1 MAIQIYSKEFGAGRN
16 TSYYAYERDED
27 VREKVLK
34 KANEFF
40 FKYDSVDIVN
50 IVENW
55 SEDSNF
61 LRLVVYY
68 KDYI

>member
-27 VREKVLK
+27 VRERVLK
-34 KANEFF
+34 NANEFF
-40 FKYDSVDIVN
+40 FNHDSVDIVN

-55 SEDSNF
+55 TEDRSF
-61 LRLVVYY
+61 LIRQPLCY
-68 KDYI
+68 

>member
-1 MAIQIYSKEFGAGRN
+1 MAVQIYSKEFGAGRN

-27 VREKVLK
+27 VRERVLK
-34 KANEFF
+34 NSNEFF
-40 FKYDSVDIVN
+40 FKHDSVDIVN

-55 SEDSNF
+55 TEDRSF
-61 LRLVVYY
+61 LKLVVYY